1 MLKVHYKFT
10 FPFPCHKVTKNIPL
24 ITTRVNETIVF
35 DPPFLL
41 AETYINTN
49 RTHLSQK
56 RKVKKVASLIFDVT
70 SDVSAAG
77 NHTNPVG
84 IFDLVKG
91 GQCHIVLQ
99 V

>member
-1 MLKVHYKFT
+1 MKLLSLT
-10 FPFPCHKVTKNIPL
+10 
-24 ITTRVNETIVF
+24 
-35 DPPFLL
+35 PPFYWLKPILIPTELIL
-41 AETYINTN
+41 AKT
-49 RTHLSQK
+49 

>member
-1 MLKVHYKFT
+1 MQNLKNM
-10 FPFPCHKVTKNIPL
+10 CPL
-24 ITTRVNETIVF
+24 T
-35 DPPFLL
+35 
-41 AETYINTN
+41 
-49 RTHLSQK
+49 
-56 RKVKKVASLIFDVT
+56 VASLIFDVP